1 MLEDA
6 RTTAAIASPQWD
18 DGAMPGP
25 LSDLRVVEMAGI
37 GPGPFAGM
45 VLADMGADIVRV
57 ARPGDAGAVSRD
69 VTLRGRTHLQADLK
83 SDEGREA
90 VLALAAGADALIEG
104 FRPGVMERLGL
115 GPDDLLAANRKL
127 VYGRMTGFGQDGPM
141 ASMAGHDI
149 NYISIAGVLGS
160 MRRTGERPLAP
171 LNLVGDYGGG
181 GMLLALGVVCAV
193 LHARA
198 TGEGQVVDAA
208 MVDGAALLG
217 TLFHGMRASGMW
229 DGDPGSNLLDSG
241 APFYD
246 VYETSDARFMSVGA
260 LEPQFYGELLARLQ
274 LPADEWPQYDRE
286 RWPQYKQR
294 LTEIFKT
301 RTRDEWAAVF
311 DGSDA
316 CVAPVLDM
324 FEAPQHPNNVA
335 RTGFVEVDGVTVPAP
350 APRFGATPSQ
360 TRPSQNATVA
370 EVQERWNSGGIRA

>member
-1 MLEDA
+1 
-6 RTTAAIASPQWD
+6 
-18 DGAMPGP
+18 MPGP

-57 ARPGDAGAVSRD
+57 ARPGDGGAVSRD
-69 VTLRGRTHLQADLK
+69 VTLRGRTHLEADLK
-83 SDEGREA
+83 SDEGRAA
-90 VLALAAGADALIEG
+90 VLALAGAADALIEG

-115 GPDDLLAANRKL
+115 GPGELLAVNPKL

-149 NYISIAGVLGS
+149 NYISIAGVLGA
-160 MRRTGERPLAP
+160 MRRTGERPLFP

-229 DGDPGSNLLDSG
+229 GGEPGSNLLDTG

-246 VYETSDARFMSVGA
+246 VYETADGRFMSVGA
-260 LEPQFYGELLARLQ
+260 LEPQFYAELLARLQ
-274 LPADEWPQYDRE
+274 LPAGEWPQFDRE
-286 RWPQYKQR
+286 RWPQYKER
-294 LTEIFKT
+294 LTEIFAG
-301 RTRDEWAAVF
+301 RTRDEWAALF

-324 FEAPQHPNNVA
+324 FEAPSHPNNVA
-335 RTGFVEVDGVTVPAP
+335 RAGFVEVDGVTVPAP

-360 TRPSQNATVA
+360 TRPSQAATVD
-370 EVQERWNSGGIRA
+370 EVQERWNGGAAR